1 MTKNIKNYN
10 LSKLNGLTD
19 INNTLSNISINNS
32 IKISH
37 SSETTNTNSDNANAG
52 LYIKDI
58 NSDGLGDFYKLL
70 VNSKN
75 SEKASLYFNNNEL
88 IDNTNILSNLE
99 DILEDYTL
107 ETSNLIVT
115 NGYINFSDGTLPNP
129 IQGNNG
135 VGIRYSSD
143 KVQFKNK
150 GKEWI
155 DLEDITTH
163 DEFKELKDVSITTNL
178 SNNQYITYNSTSQK
192 FVNSNL
198 SIINDINPK
207 LGGDLDI
214 SDYLIKFGNAENRLV
229 YNLGTIKNNNLLVL
243 KNNSDEDNH
252 YSYLEINNSNLNTNP
267 SIKAKST
274 AESDP
279 ISIDLTTLNN
289 GSINLNATTG
299 SIYTNSK
306 SLIIDGFIKNSIV
319 KSSSFTN
326 YIPLTTFEIPL
337 LQDTVLFDFIDTS
350 PEGTY
355 YANIGSGTDGQKLN
369 LIYNNISSN
378 SISVKADFGTN
389 KIILGTGY
397 GNGLIFDTLGQSST
411 LIYLGEPILCWQVLN
426 TGCGIF

>member
-214 SDYLIKFGNAENRLV
+214 SDYLIKF
-229 YNLGTIKNNNLLVL
+229 K
-243 KNNSDEDNH
+243 
-252 YSYLEINNSNLNTNP
+252 
-267 SIKAKST
+267 
-274 AESDP
+274 
-279 ISIDLTTLNN
+279 
-289 GSINLNATTG
+289 
-299 SIYTNSK
+299 
-306 SLIIDGFIKNSIV
+306 
-319 KSSSFTN
+319 
-326 YIPLTTFEIPL
+326 
-337 LQDTVLFDFIDTS
+337 
-350 PEGTY
+350 
-355 YANIGSGTDGQKLN
+355 
-369 LIYNNISSN
+369 
-378 SISVKADFGTN
+378 
-389 KIILGTGY
+389 
-397 GNGLIFDTLGQSST
+397 
-411 LIYLGEPILCWQVLN
+411 
-426 TGCGIF
+426 